1 MFLRNSRKVL
11 KNIPARSV
19 IFVSFAVM
27 TGAGSARALKNVS
40 ARHLPQNKFFI
51 NN

>member
-1 MFLRNSRKVL
+1 MCLKNSRKAL
-11 KNIPARSV
+11 KRILARSA
-19 IFVSFAVM
+19 IFVSFAV
-27 TGAGSARALKNVS
+27 TIGAGSARALKNVS